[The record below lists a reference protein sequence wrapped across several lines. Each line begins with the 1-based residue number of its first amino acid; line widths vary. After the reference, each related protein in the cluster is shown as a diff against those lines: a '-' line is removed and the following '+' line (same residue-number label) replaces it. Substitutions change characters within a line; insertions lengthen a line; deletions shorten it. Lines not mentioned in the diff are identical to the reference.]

1 MFLVYARSGSERV
14 ASEAHTGG
22 IRIEVL
28 GQFRVLVANAEVAE
42 SGWPGRRAAELVALL
57 ALADGHRL
65 TRDQVIEA
73 LWPHLGVEAGAA
85 NLRKAAHHARRA
97 LGSPD
102 AVVLRGGQVTLFGSG
117 TVETDAGQFESRGQ
131 AALADGSDAGCAA
144 VASYYAGDLLP
155 EMLYE
160 TWTQAPRE
168 RLRSLYLEL
177 LRRGGQWERLVEVEP
192 ADEPACRE
200 LMRRALARGSRP
212 AAIRWYGRLRRALRH
227 ELGILPSA
235 ETRALYDECVA
246 GLAIA
251 EPDFVGRELELARA
265 TAALRSEP
273 GAAVGALVVRGVAGI
288 GKTAFCRELALVA
301 RAEGWI
307 VIRTEATDADRPYAP
322 VASAIEQL
330 LDGDRGLLD
339 AVTAHGRS
347 VLVELT
353 SVAGPA
359 ARLGRPL
366 TRHEVIGA
374 FRRLLVAA
382 GDGAP
387 VAVIVDDAHL
397 ADEATIDLLLHLG
410 SLGGS
415 PVLPVLAYR
424 TEPSRE
430 ALIRGVQR
438 LARGGKAVEIDLGP
452 LDREDAATLVAAG
465 ATTPRSREV
474 VDRIVDLAQG
484 NPFLTLELARSAV
497 AGVPA
502 LLPSAR
508 DAIASRFLDLDH
520 DTSAML
526 RRLALAGDALDP
538 ASVLALTG
546 LPEAD
551 AFALLDRA
559 LDAEVLV
566 VADGG
571 YRFRHEL
578 VRQAL
583 VEQLTPHEQLAV
595 HRDTAQRLAGAGAA
609 PGLIARHWLDGGRP
623 REASSWLLAAAR
635 QAVGLGAYGDALAHL
650 ELLLESEPVDAEAL
664 ALRAEALD
672 AIGDGGAPAA
682 YAAAARV
689 AGPSAAHELRAKQG
703 LAQIKLGDPSCGLQ
717 MLEGVEPDTDEGRLA
732 LALAL
737 CGAAALG
744 FGDPEV
750 GAAKAAEARRLA
762 LESGDADALVV
773 ASWAHA
779 AAAHA
784 RGDLH
789 SSVRA
794 DLRDTRG
801 LPKLAISVFDGQ
813 LCMTQRLLY
822 GARPYADVIAFAD
835 SLEAEAQQL
844 GAARGRAFAVTIR
857 GEAKLLN
864 GQLDAADDDLAAGAE
879 LHRQIAAATGEAF
892 ALQRRAEVALHRGQ
906 QPHAIAL
913 LDEALAVARESD
925 VGFHLFDRIYG
936 TRIVAAADPE
946 SALAEV
952 EEAEA
957 AVRGPVETCPGCR
970 ITLAVPAAIA
980 AARAG
985 DLERADRWEH
995 LSEYL
1000 ATVVM
1005 RLPAWDA
1012 ALAEV
1017 KGHRAQAAGD
1027 AAAAIEYFRE
1037 AAAGFRAAG
1046 QPFDE
1051 IRCTTLA
1058 TGLAERPRRPP
1069 PSSASSPTRAR
1080 DSAVPRARRDE
1091 QQTLAGRRD

>member
-1 MFLVYARSGSERV
+1 MA
-14 ASEAHTGG
+14 AEAHAGE
-22 IRIEVL
+22 IQVELL
-28 GQFRVLVANAEVAE
+28 GRLRVLLGNGEVVE
-42 SGWPGRRAAELVALL
+42 GGWPGRRAAELVALL
-57 ALADGHRL
+57 ALADGYRL
-65 TRDQVIEA
+65 TRDEVIEA
-73 LWPHLGVEAGAA
+73 LWPHLGAEAGAA

-97 LGSPD
+97 LASPD
-102 AVVLRGGQVTLFGSG
+102 TVTLRGGQVVLFGSR
-117 TVETDAGQFESRGQ
+117 TVETDVEQFESRTS
-131 AALADGSDAGCAA
+131 AALAGEDDRACAEVAAG
-144 VASYYAGDLLP
+144 YAGDLLP
-155 EMLYE
+155 QMLYE

-168 RLRSLYLEL
+168 RLRAQYLEL
-177 LRRGGQWERLVEVEP
+177 LRRSGQWERLVEVEP
-192 ADEPACRE
+192 TDEPACRE
-200 LMRRALARGSRP
+200 LMRRELASGSRP
-212 AAIRWYGRLRRALRH
+212 AAIRSYGRLRGALRR

-235 ETRALYDECVA
+235 ETHALYDECVA

-265 TAALRSEP
+265 TAVLGPEP
-273 GAAVGALVVRGVAGI
+273 GATLGALAVRGVAGI

-307 VIRTEATDADRPYAP
+307 VIVAPATEADRPYAP
-322 VASAIEQL
+322 IASAIEQL
-330 LDGDRGLLD
+330 VDSDRGLLEGL
-339 AVTAHGRS
+339 AAHGRS
-347 VLVELT
+347 VLAELT
-353 SVAGPA
+353 LVPGPA

-374 FRRLLVAA
+374 VRRLLLAA

-387 VAVIVDDAHL
+387 VALIVDDAHL

-410 SLGGS
+410 SPGGS
-415 PVLPVLAYR
+415 PLLPVLAYR
-424 TEPSRE
+424 PEPSRA

-438 LARGGKAVEIDLGP
+438 LARGGRAVEIDLGP
-452 LDREDAATLVAAG
+452 LDREDAAMLVAAG
-465 ATTPRSREV
+465 ARTSRSREV
-474 VDRIVDLAQG
+474 VDRIIDLAQG
-484 NPFLTLELARSAV
+484 NPFLALELARSAV
-497 AGVPA
+497 VGVPA
-502 LLPSAR
+502 LLPRAR
-508 DAIASRFLDLDH
+508 DAISSRFLDLDE
-520 DTSAML
+520 DLVAML

-538 ASVLALTG
+538 ASVVALTG
-546 LPEAD
+546 FSEAD

-559 LDAEVLV
+559 LDAGVLV
-566 VADGG
+566 VSGG
-571 YRFRHEL
+571 RYRFRHEL

-583 VEQLTPHEQLAV
+583 IEQLTPHQQLTA
-595 HRDTAQRLAGAGAA
+595 HRDTAQRLAEAGAA

-623 REASSWLLAAAR
+623 REASRWFLAAAR
-635 QAVGLGAYGDALAHL
+635 QAVGLGAFGDALAHL
-650 ELLLESEPVDAEAL
+650 DILLEHEPDNTEGL
-664 ALRAEALD
+664 PLRAEALD
-672 AIGDGGAPAA
+672 AIGDSGAPAA

-689 AGPSAAHELRAKQG
+689 ASPSAAHELRAKQG
-703 LAQIKLGDPSCGLQ
+703 LAQIKLGDPPGGLRI
-717 MLEGVEPDTDEGRLA
+717 LEGVRPDTNEGRLA

-737 CGAAALG
+737 CGASALG

-784 RGDLH
+784 RADLR

-822 GARPYADVIAFAD
+822 GARPYADVIAFAN

-844 GAARGRAFAVTIR
+844 GAARGRAFAITIR
-857 GEAKLLN
+857 GEAKLLA
-864 GQLDAADDDLAAGAE
+864 GELEAADDDLAAGAA
-879 LHRQIAAATGEAF
+879 LHRQIAAAAGEAF
-892 ALQRRAEVALHRGQ
+892 ALQRRAEVALHRGDRSQ
-906 QPHAIAL
+906 AIAL
-913 LDEALAVARESD
+913 LDEALAIARESD

-936 TRIVAAADPE
+936 TRILAAVDPQ
-946 SALAEV
+946 SALAAV
-952 EEAEA
+952 EEAEN
-957 AVRGPVETCPGCR
+957 AVRGPIETCPGCR

-985 DLERADRWEH
+985 DLERADQWEQ
-995 LSEYL
+995 LAEYL

-1017 KGHRAQAAGD
+1017 KGHRAQAGGNTV
-1027 AAAAIEYFRE
+1027 AAIDYLRA

-1046 QPFDE
+1046 QPLDQA
-1051 IRCTTLA
+1051 RCTTLA
-1058 TGLAERPRRPP
+1058 ASLAESSRRVLP
-1069 PSSASSPTRAR
+1069 PSTTPSRTPAGH
-1080 DSAVPRARRDE
+1080 SAVPDE
-1091 QQTLAGRRD
+1091 RQR

>member
-1 MFLVYARSGSERV
+1 MRASRAAVPETFLVYAAFGSERV
-14 ASEAHTGG
+14 ASEAHAGE
-22 IRIEVL
+22 IRVELL
-28 GQFRVLVANAEVAE
+28 GPLRVLLGDGEVVE
-42 SGWPGRRAAELVALL
+42 GGWPGRRAAELVALL
-57 ALADGHRL
+57 ALSDGYRL
-65 TRDQVIEA
+65 TRDEVIEA
-73 LWPHLGVEAGAA
+73 LWPHLSVEAGAA

-102 AVVLRGGQVTLFGSG
+102 AVALRGGQVTLFGSG
-117 TVETDAGQFESRGQ
+117 TVETDVVQFESRARAVLAGDDDTACPP
-131 AALADGSDAGCAA
+131 AAAG
-144 VASYYAGDLLP
+144 YRGDLLP

-168 RLRSLYLEL
+168 RLRALYVEL
-177 LRRGGQWERLVEVEP
+177 LRRSGRWERLVEVEP
-192 ADEPACRE
+192 TDEPACRE
-200 LMRRALARGSRP
+200 LMGRELAGGSRP
-212 AAIRWYGRLRRALRH
+212 AAIRWYGRLRSALRR

-235 ETRALYDECVA
+235 ETQALYDECVA
-246 GLAIA
+246 GLAVT
-251 EPDFVGRELELARA
+251 EPDLVGRELELARA
-265 TAALRSEP
+265 TAVLGAETCPAL
-273 GAAVGALVVRGVAGI
+273 GALVVRGVAGI

-301 RAEGWI
+301 RSEGWI
-307 VIRTEATDADRPYAP
+307 VIVATAAEGDRPYAP
-322 VASAIEQL
+322 IVSAIEQL
-330 LDGDRGLLD
+330 VDRDRGLLE
-339 AVTAHGRS
+339 AVAAHGRS
-347 VLVELT
+347 VLAEL
-353 SVAGPA
+353 SVVAGPA
-359 ARLGRPL
+359 ARLRRPL

-374 FRRLLVAA
+374 VRRLLLAA
-382 GDGAP
+382 GGGAP
-387 VAVIVDDAHL
+387 VALIVDDAHL

-415 PVLPVLAYR
+415 PVLSVLAYR
-424 TEPSRE
+424 PEPSRE

-452 LDREDAATLVAAG
+452 LDHEDAAVLVAAG
-465 ATTPRSREV
+465 ATTPRSPEV

-484 NPFLTLELARSAV
+484 NPFLTLELARSAL

-508 DAIASRFLDLDH
+508 DAIASRFLDLDQ
-520 DTSAML
+520 DTATML

-538 ASVLALTG
+538 VSVVALTG
-546 LPEAD
+546 VAEID

-559 LDAEVLV
+559 LDAGILV
-566 VADGG
+566 VAGG
-571 YRFRHEL
+571 RYRFRHEL

-583 VEQLTPHEQLAV
+583 VDQLTPHQLLAV
-595 HRDTAQRLAGAGAA
+595 HREMAQRLADGGAA
-609 PGLIARHWLDGGRP
+609 PGLIARHWLEGGRP
-623 REASSWLLAAAR
+623 DEASGWLLAAAR
-635 QAVGLGAYGDALAHL
+635 QAVGVGAFGDALVQL
-650 ELLLESEPVDAEAL
+650 ELLLEHESEDSDAL

-672 AIGDGGAPAA
+672 AIGDSGAPAA

-689 AGPSAAHELRAKQG
+689 AGRSAAHELRAKQG
-703 LAQIKLGDPSCGLQ
+703 LAQIKLGDPPGGLR
-717 MLEGVEPDTDEGRLA
+717 MLEGVKPDTNDGRLA

-737 CGAAALG
+737 CGASALG

-762 LESGDADALVV
+762 LQSGDADALVV

-784 RGDLH
+784 RGDLR

-857 GEAKLLN
+857 GEAKLLA
-864 GQLDAADDDLAAGAE
+864 GELDGADDDLAAGVQ

-892 ALQRRAEVALHRGQ
+892 GLQRRAEVALHRGDRSR
-906 QPHAIAL
+906 AVAL
-913 LDEALAVARESD
+913 LGEALALARESD

-936 TRIVAAADPE
+936 TRIVAASDPDA
-946 SALAEV
+946 ALAEV

-980 AARAG
+980 AAEAG
-985 DLERADRWEH
+985 DLERADRWQQ

-1000 ATVVM
+1000 ASVVM

-1017 KGHRAQAAGD
+1017 KGHRARASGD
-1027 AAAAIEYFRE
+1027 TSRAIKSFRE
-1037 AAAGFRAAG
+1037 AADGFGASG
-1046 QPFDE
+1046 QPLDE
-1051 IRCTTLA
+1051 ARCTTLA
-1058 TGLAERPRRPP
+1058 ASLAKRSRRARPP
-1069 PSSASSPTRAR
+1069 STPP
-1080 DSAVPRARRDE
+1080 
-1091 QQTLAGRRD
+1091 